1 MSYVI
6 SCCSTVDLSVERLE
20 ERDIKWV
27 PFHFHIDGKDYL
39 DDYGKS
45 MSLAE
50 FYQRERDGATPTTSQ
65 VNAKEY
71 LNLWKPI
78 LESGNDILHIS
89 LSSGISGTYNS
100 ANIAAEDAREFYPDR
115 KIEVIDSLC
124 ASAGYGLFVEEL
136 ADKRDSGMEF
146 DALVKFGES
155 LKGKVN
161 HFFFTSDLTSLIR
174 GGRVSPAAGTLANI
188 LNICPILKVNSEGK
202 LVPVTKVRTKKK
214 VYQELMKI
222 MAEHADNGKDYSGRC
237 YLSYSDCPD
246 DAKAVVEK
254 IEENF
259 AALKGKVEVF
269 RIGTTIGSHT
279 GVATVALF
287 FMGKERTE

>member
-124 ASAGYGLFVEEL
+124 ASAGYGLFV
-136 ADKRDSGMEF
+136 
-146 DALVKFGES
+146 
-155 LKGKVN
+155 
-161 HFFFTSDLTSLIR
+161 
-174 GGRVSPAAGTLANI
+174 
-188 LNICPILKVNSEGK
+188 
-202 LVPVTKVRTKKK
+202 
-214 VYQELMKI
+214 
-222 MAEHADNGKDYSGRC
+222 
-237 YLSYSDCPD
+237 
-246 DAKAVVEK
+246 
-254 IEENF
+254 
-259 AALKGKVEVF
+259 
-269 RIGTTIGSHT
+269 
-279 GVATVALF
+279 
-287 FMGKERTE
+287 